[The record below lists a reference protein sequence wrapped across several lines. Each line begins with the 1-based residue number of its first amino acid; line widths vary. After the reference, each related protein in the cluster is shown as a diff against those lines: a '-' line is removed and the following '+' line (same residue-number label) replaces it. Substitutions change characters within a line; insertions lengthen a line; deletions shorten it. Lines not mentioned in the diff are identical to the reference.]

1 MAPFFSKALSITEK
15 FRAPAALWRPS
26 QHARGGWVET
36 SGIGR
41 GGQIIIQ
48 MQENSDDTEGPV
60 AVVRFVLRHGQDVL
74 NARILNGLP
83 IYRSAENEIL
93 FKSASTSTYKVRWK
107 TTFRIKFETF
117 DDTDDFLM
125 WWYAKNGSIKA
136 LIEESSNKKHK
147 RKSTEQIGGK
157 EKKPRIQRSDN
168 NESTKRDESAKGKL
182 KYPLRVLV
190 ESTNVK
196 QRAVASNKSAESKI
210 NNISILN
217 DDPTSSTNEKEEVM
231 IDDDDAPQSQ
241 NWFASFEEYE

>member
-1 MAPFFSKALSITEK
+1 M
-15 FRAPAALWRPS
+15 
-26 QHARGGWVET
+26 
-36 SGIGR
+36 
-41 GGQIIIQ
+41 IQ
-48 MQENSDDTEGPV
+48 MQENSDNTEGSV

-107 TTFRIKFETF
+107 TAFRIKFETV

-136 LIEESSNKKHK
+136 WIEESSNEKHLGFK
-147 RKSTEQIGGK
+147 RKSNEQIGGK
-157 EKKPRIQRSDN
+157 EKKLKIQRLDN
-168 NESTKRDESAKGKL
+168 NESTERDESANGKL
-182 KYPLRVLV
+182 EHPLRVLV

-196 QRAVASNKSAESKI
+196 QRAVASNKSDKSKI
-210 NNISILN
+210 NDVSILN
-217 DDPTSSTNEKEEVM
+217 DEWKENNYSDFTDKAATTTSSNNEKEEVM
-231 IDDDDAPQSQ
+231 IDYDDAPRSQ